1 MVAFHFP
8 PQHGSSGIQR
18 TLRLVQDLPKYG
30 WQPVVLTASLR
41 AYESL
46 SDGLIAEIPAS
57 VEVIRAPA
65 LDAARHLAVAGR
77 YADFLARP
85 DRWISWWPGAVI
97 KGLLATRRH
106 RFAAIWSTYPIATAH
121 MIGIS
126 LSRWSQLP
134 LVADF
139 RDPMAQDGYPT
150 DPKTHAQFCR
160 IERDTIARSSLSL
173 FTTEGAA
180 GEYRSRYPQHAR
192 KIEVLENGY
201 DERSFQVARADG
213 PIHAGK
219 LTLLHSGVVYPKE
232 RDPRWLFE
240 ALGRLR
246 REFPIEFDRLKV
258 RFRASANESL
268 LRGLAERERVAD
280 AVEIVPPVDYSGA
293 IVEMMSADGLLLM
306 QSASCNQQVPA
317 KLYEYLRTRK
327 PIIALT
333 DPLGDTGR
341 IIRTA
346 GLDTVV
352 PLDREDLILALIRR
366 FLADPR
372 ELPVPTQAFVESASR
387 SRRTAELAPLL
398 DRIAS

>member
-30 WQPVVLTASLR
+30 WQPVVLTAGLR
-41 AYESL
+41 AYEAL
-46 SDGLIAEIPAS
+46 SNDLLAEIPPG

-65 LDAARHLAVAGR
+65 LDAARQLAVAGR

-121 MIGIS
+121 LIGIS
-126 LSRWSQLP
+126 LSRWTGLP

-139 RDPMAQDGYPT
+139 RDPMAQSGYPI

-173 FTTEGAA
+173 FTTQGAA

-201 DERSFQVARADG
+201 DERSFEAARADE

-232 RDPRWLFE
+232 RDPRWLFK
-240 ALGRLR
+240 ALGRLG
-246 REFPIEFDRLKV
+246 REFPAEFDRLVV
-258 RFRASANESL
+258 RFRASANDKL
-268 LRGLAERERVAD
+268 LRELAAREGIEEAI
-280 AVEIVPPVDYSGA
+280 EILPPVDYSGA
-293 IVEMMSADGLLLM
+293 IAEMLSADGLLLM
-306 QSASCNQQVPA
+306 QSASCNQQIPA

-341 IIRTA
+341 IVGNA
-346 GLDTVV
+346 GLDTIV

-372 ELPVPTQAFVESASR
+372 RLPVPAQAFVESASR

-398 DRIAS
+398 DRVTS